1 MSRRCQRFVV
11 RQVPQDRQEF
21 GDEDTDTLCCLE
33 LSVCVC
39 CRCAC
44 ARVRVCAWCEGIV
57 EHWTNGRVDQSIG
70 EAMDGSWDDYKRW
83 CHVTVVVFRERKY

>member
-1 MSRRCQRFVV
+1 
-11 RQVPQDRQEF
+11 
-21 GDEDTDTLCCLE
+21 
-33 LSVCVC
+33 
-39 CRCAC
+39 
-44 ARVRVCAWCEGIV
+44 VRVCAWCEGIV